1 MNTLEK
7 IVAYKKEE
15 LIVRKMM
22 VPVDELIR
30 SKYMDRKCLS
40 LRENLLKTEAT
51 GIIAEFKRKSPSRGY
66 INQYADV
73 EQVTGS
79 YTRFGASGLSIL
91 TDNHFFGGSTEDLV
105 MARKNE
111 IPILRKEFI
120 IDSYQVLASKAMG
133 ADAILLIAACL
144 SIDEVNYLA
153 SSAKSL
159 GMEVLLEIHNENELG
174 HIVDII
180 DLVGINNRDLR
191 TFEVDTNRSLQLS
204 KHIPPGKVMIAES
217 GINDT
222 ETIQLFRQAGYK
234 GFLIGEAFM
243 KENNPGEAFNSFM
256 KRLN

>member
-1 MNTLEK
+1 
-7 IVAYKKEE
+7 
-15 LIVRKMM
+15 
-22 VPVDELIR
+22 
-30 SKYMDRKCLS
+30 
-40 LRENLLKTEAT
+40 
-51 GIIAEFKRKSPSRGY
+51 
-66 INQYADV
+66 
-73 EQVTGS
+73 
-79 YTRFGASGLSIL
+79 
-91 TDNHFFGGSTEDLV
+91 
-105 MARKNE
+105 
-111 IPILRKEFI
+111 
-120 IDSYQVLASKAMG
+120 MG